1 MPLLFSATAFFAPA
15 FSCRFFLCRF
25 FLLPLLSLSLLS
37 LPLLSLVTSF
47 FVASFFVDVFFV
59 AAFSYHCSF
68 FQVGILLAW
77 HSLGASV
84 GALIGGSLFDVHGN
98 YQFSL
103 MLCAGKVKRDG
114 YFNLFKS

>member
-1 MPLLFSATAFFAPA
+1 M
-15 FSCRFFLCRF
+15 
-25 FLLPLLSLSLLS
+25 LSLSLLS
-37 LPLLSLVTSF
+37 LSMLSLSMLSLSLLSLTTV
-47 FVASFFVDVFFV
+47 
-59 AAFSYHCSF
+59 HF

-98 YQFSL
+98 YQLSL

>member
-1 MPLLFSATAFFAPA
+1 MVYRHKVANHSYSFHVSLIVAVAFHATAF
-15 FSCRFFLCRF
+15 LCNCST
-25 FLLPLLSLSLLS
+25 LQLLSLA
-37 LPLLSLVTSF
+37 
-47 FVASFFVDVFFV
+47 ASFFV

-98 YQFSL
+98 YQLSL

-114 YFNLFKS
+114 YFNLFNS